1 MTQSPSSLGLTAAA
15 TPAPEEID
23 PAVLRAEFNEI
34 MRASEAGDFDFKGN
48 KDDAQ
53 AKAAHDEAVRKKI
66 ARGIEL
72 SAILRRQNTGPA
84 KAKAPGGKRGAKRP
98 AIDTAAAMAELLK

>member
-15 TPAPEEID
+15 TPAEVEID
-23 PAVLRAEFNEI
+23 PAILRAEFNEI
-34 MRASEAGDFDFKGN
+34 MRASEAGFDFKGN
-48 KDDAQ
+48 KDDVQ

-84 KAKAPGGKRGAKRP
+84 KAKTTGGKRGAKRP

>member
-1 MTQSPSSLGLTAAA
+1 MTQPQSSLGLAVTA

-23 PAVLRAEFNEI
+23 PAILRSEFNEI
-34 MRASEAGDFDFKGN
+34 MRASEAGEFTYKG
-48 KDDAQ
+48 DPSDAA
-53 AKAAHDEAVRKKI
+53 AKALFDESVRKRV

-72 SAILRRQNTGPA
+72 AAILRRQNTGPA
-84 KAKAPGGKRGAKRP
+84 KAKPTAKGGRGKKP

>member
-1 MTQSPSSLGLTAAA
+1 MTQTPSTLGLTAAA
-15 TPAPEEID
+15 APPEVEID
-23 PAVLRAEFNEI
+23 PAILRSEFNEI
-34 MRASEAGDFDFKGN
+34 MRASEAGFDYQG
-48 KDDAQ
+48 DPADAQ

-84 KAKAPGGKRGAKRP
+84 KAKTPTGRARKGSKP